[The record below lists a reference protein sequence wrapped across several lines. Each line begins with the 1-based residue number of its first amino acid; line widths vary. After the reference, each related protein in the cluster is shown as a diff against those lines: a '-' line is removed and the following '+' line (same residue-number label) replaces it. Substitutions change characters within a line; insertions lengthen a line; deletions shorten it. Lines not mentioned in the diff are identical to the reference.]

1 MKPDASSAMQLQSEF
16 PPPLQDKMVEICA
29 GHSLDT
35 APKSKPKEPATGKP
49 GTGTLHSA
57 FPKTISIP
65 PLVIFRD
72 GSVVSQTRRM
82 APR

>member
-1 MKPDASSAMQLQSEF
+1 MNPDASSAMQLQSEF

-35 APKSKPKEPATGKP
+35 APKSKPKEPATG
-49 GTGTLHSA
+49 TLHSA
-57 FPKTISIP
+57 FPKKISIP
-65 PLVIFRD
+65 LLVIFRV

-82 APR
+82 APQ